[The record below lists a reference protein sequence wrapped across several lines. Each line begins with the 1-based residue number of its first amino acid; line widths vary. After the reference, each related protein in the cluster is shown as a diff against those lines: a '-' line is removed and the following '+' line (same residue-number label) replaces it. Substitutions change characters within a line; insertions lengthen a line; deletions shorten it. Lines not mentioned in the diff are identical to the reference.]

1 MGSNRYS
8 PDYPPVSVQLTSL
21 HSTVLQVP
29 FLNLMANIKDR
40 AGALHIRVG
49 GNTQETA
56 TLVDSLPNGL
66 ILSKDNGDTN
76 NPVRRVA
83 ARVNTSAHQLL

>member
-1 MGSNRYS
+1 
-8 PDYPPVSVQLTSL
+8 
-21 HSTVLQVP
+21 
-29 FLNLMANIKDR
+29 MANIKDR

-66 ILSKDNGDTN
+66 ILSKDNSDTN
-76 NPVRRVA
+76 NPVRHVA
-83 ARVNTSAHQLL
+83 ARSQHKRSPIIMTYRQKRHRWFSLKI

>member
-1 MGSNRYS
+1 
-8 PDYPPVSVQLTSL
+8 
-21 HSTVLQVP
+21 
-29 FLNLMANIKDR
+29 MANIKDR

-66 ILSKDNGDTN
+66 ILSKDNSDTN
-76 NPVRRVA
+76 NPVRHVA
-83 ARVNTSAHQLL
+83 TRVNTSAHQLLSLTDKNATIGFH

>member
-1 MGSNRYS
+1 M
-8 PDYPPVSVQLTSL
+8 
-21 HSTVLQVP
+21 VP

-56 TLVDSLPNGL
+56 TMVDSLPNGE
-66 ILSKDNGDTN
+66 ILSKDNDDTN
-76 NPVRRVA
+76 NPVSCDVNQH
-83 ARVNTSAHQLL
+83 ARCHQLF